1 MDVWGVTCGCQS
13 IVYLLHLKRCK
24 TREDTF
30 SPEKIRIEPERR
42 KKRRKKRKE
51 KKKKRKRKKG
61 EKPCRFLRFQYHS
74 LARAEIGDLTEG
86 RTSEGNPQCLP
97 G

>member
-51 KKKKRKRKKG
+51 KKKKEKKKRTGAKALPFSSIPVPFIG
-61 EKPCRFLRFQYHS
+61 EG
-74 LARAEIGDLTEG
+74 GDW
-86 RTSEGNPQCLP
+86 
-97 G
+97 